1 MSLEDFPAEPGAD
14 KDEALRHEPVML
26 QEVLHLLDPQPGET
40 IVDCTLGGGGH
51 AEVICRRIGQTGRLI
66 GFEQDEDAL
75 KRARARLHD
84 CPVTFVHDNFRNLG
98 NRIEETSASGV
109 DGVLF
114 DLGVSSFLLDTPE
127 RGFSFRTDAPL
138 DMRMDRRQPTTA
150 ADLVSR
156 LSEEEMVR
164 LFYEAGLGRWAR
176 RIARAISTSRNHSP
190 IITTAQLAELVAAS
204 LPAAYRSKK
213 IHPATQVFQ
222 ALRIA
227 VNDEIT
233 ALDIALS
240 AAARHCNIG
249 ARIVVIAFHSTED
262 REVKRTFQILAGKPA
277 PPPTYFTEEL
287 PLSQGQFTILTKK
300 PLVPSPE
307 EVRRN
312 PRSRS
317 AKLRAVERIVADGH
331 SPS

>member
-1 MSLEDFPAEPGAD
+1 MSSEDFPAEPGAD
-14 KDEALRHEPVML
+14 KDGALRHEPVML
-26 QEVLHLLDPQPGET
+26 QEVLHYLDPRPGET

-51 AEVICRRIGQTGRLI
+51 AEAICRRIGQTGRLI

-75 KRARARLHD
+75 ERARARLRD
-84 CPVTFVHDNFRNLG
+84 CPVTLFHDNFRNLD
-98 NRIEETSASGV
+98 NQILETSARGV

-114 DLGVSSFLLDTPE
+114 DLGVSSFQLDTPE

-138 DMRMDRRQPTTA
+138 DLRMDRRQPTTA

-164 LFYEAGLGRWAR
+164 LFLEAGLGRWAR
-176 RIARAISTSRNHSP
+176 RIARAIITSRKRSP
-190 IITTAQLAELVAAS
+190 ITTTAQLADLVAAT

-227 VNDEIT
+227 VNDEIA
-233 ALDIALS
+233 ALDEALA

-249 ARIVVIAFHSTED
+249 ARIVVIAFHSSED

-287 PLSQGQFTILTKK
+287 SLSQGQFTILTKK

-317 AKLRAVERIVADGH
+317 AKLRAVERTVPDGQ
-331 SPS
+331 SPQ